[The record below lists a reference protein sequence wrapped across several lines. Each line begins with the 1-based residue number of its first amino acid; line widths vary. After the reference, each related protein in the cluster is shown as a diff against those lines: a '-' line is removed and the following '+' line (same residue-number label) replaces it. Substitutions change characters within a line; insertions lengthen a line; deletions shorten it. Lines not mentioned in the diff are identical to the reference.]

1 MADEAVKGP
10 TELLTSLKN
19 KGAAAK
25 EGEDDE
31 LAEGSQFASEKLRE
45 YQLKRLKYFYAV
57 VECDSPE
64 TANNIYTQC
73 DGLEFE
79 TSANKLDLR

>member
-19 KGAAAK
+19 KRAAAK
-25 EGEDDE
+25 EGEEDE